1 MEYRTL
7 GTRLRY
13 LVNDLLRR
21 NPFWQILVLLIA
33 SLVIVTI
40 GMVLVDGNLNA
51 EDSQSSFWWS
61 FTRLLDQGTFIG
73 DHSCEPHVT
82 IVGVFITL
90 GGILVLSLLIGIF
103 SSKIAEQLDALKRG
117 KSPIVEKN
125 HYIVCG
131 DGDRLYE
138 VTRELV
144 EARREGSSKGSI
156 VMFSSR
162 SREEMEEVL
171 VQRIGRKNARQVI
184 CRSGETTDVD
194 SLSLPG
200 FQRCAGFVIIGDDD
214 SEVVK
219 TLVAVNSIR
228 GEARPVGVCE
238 LRDRGRGRIAGM
250 AYHEVKWIPVR
261 EIVMRLLVQ
270 VGRQPGL
277 STVYSEIL
285 SFRGNEFYLK
295 QFSSLAGAGFRE
307 VSERMHGGIVA
318 GVQREGKVILNP
330 PPDFII
336 ASEDSIL
343 VLAENKNSFAPGDNK
358 ISTRIRIPTQG
369 VQQQDPLR
377 MLVLSGHSR
386 KFSFMLKL
394 LDEYSCSGAEITVA
408 GSIPQAEG
416 KTLLENVECNSC
428 SRNYVEM
435 QRTNPDSVESIHP
448 EKYNSIMVISG
459 KSSEMSDEDADSE
472 CIVTLLILRDI
483 ADSLGHLWEAT
494 VASEI
499 RNPRNRR
506 LATAAGIDDFV
517 ISNEVCSMIMAQ
529 LVIEPDLYQVYEE
542 IFDPSGC
549 EIQLRKA
556 SLYWSKEFFSLAA
569 EGLDRREVVL
579 GWLTGTGSESR
590 VCLNPDRNALRPADQ
605 DTRIVVI
612 AER

>member
-21 NPFWQILVLLIA
+21 NPFWQILVLLLV
-33 SLVIVTI
+33 SLAIVTM
-40 GMVLVDGNLNA
+40 GMLLVDGHLLV
-51 EDSQSSFWWS
+51 EQTESSFWWS

-73 DHSCEPHVT
+73 DDSCEPQVT
-82 IVGVFITL
+82 VVGVFITL
-90 GGILVLSLLIGIF
+90 GGILILSLLIGIF

-144 EARREGSSKGSI
+144 EARKEGSSKGSI

-171 VQRIGRKNARQVI
+171 VQRLGRKNARKVI
-184 CRSGETTDVD
+184 CRSGDTTDVD

-200 FQRCAGFVIIGDDD
+200 FQRCTGFVVVGDDD

-228 GEARPVGVCE
+228 GEAKPVGVCE
-238 LRDRGRGRIAGM
+238 LRDRIRGRIAGM
-250 AYHEVKWIPVR
+250 AFPEVKWVPVR

-277 STVYSEIL
+277 SSVYSEIL
-285 SFRGNEFYLK
+285 SFRGNEFYLEK
-295 QFSSLAGAGFRE
+295 SREIEGFDFRE
-307 VSERMHGGIVA
+307 ISLRISGGIAA
-318 GVQREGKVILNP
+318 GILKKGKLRLNP
-330 PPDFII
+330 PQGMIFDPG
-336 ASEDSIL
+336 DSLL
-343 VLAENKNSFAPGDNK
+343 VLAENSSSFSFKGKLLEETAYL
-358 ISTRIRIPTQG
+358 STDG
-369 VQQQDPLR
+369 FVSHEPLK
-377 MLVLSGHSR
+377 MLVLSGQSR
-386 KFSFMLKL
+386 KFGFMLRL
-394 LDEYSCSGAEITVA
+394 LDNYSDPGAEITVA
-408 GSIPQAEG
+408 GSIPLLEG
-416 KTLLENVECNSC
+416 TTLLDAIECANCSIKYVSVE
-428 SRNYVEM
+428 
-435 QRTNPDSVESIHP
+435 RTDPGALESIHP
-448 EKYNSIMVISG
+448 ENYHSIMVISG
-459 KSSEMSDEDADSE
+459 KTREMSDEDADSE
-472 CIVTLLILRDI
+472 CIISLLILRDI
-483 ADSLGHLWEAT
+483 EERFKEQWKAT
-494 VASEI
+494 VVSEI

-529 LVIEPDLYQVYEE
+529 LVIQPELSQVYEE

-556 SLYWSKEFFSLAA
+556 SLYGAGVFSTIAA
-569 EGLDRREVVL
+569 QGIARHEVVL
-579 GWLTGTGSESR
+579 GWLTGTGSSSM
-590 VCLNPDRNALRPADQ
+590 VCLNPDKNDLLPADRH
-605 DTRIVVI
+605 TRIVVI